1 MGFEQL
7 GKKLAQLGQD
17 TKSGVQKMGESY
29 QVNTKLANEKK
40 ALHKLYATL
49 GREIY
54 KKYEQAPPEGVEEE
68 FAAIKEAQERVDQLT
83 EQLGKLKNVVY
94 CSECGKEASRGER
107 FCSECG
113 ARLPESEEDMKEKM
127 KRDAREAAEEAGVI
141 LDDFA
146 GKTRNFVGGMADK
159 ADAFAKGVAS
169 RVNKNKGEEDIVD
182 VPWEEKTEEAAEE
195 AGKAAEGEEAE
206 PVEAAEEAVESEEA
220 EPAEENAEAVEGE
233 AAEPAEETPEAV
245 ESEEAEPVEET
256 PEAAEAEAAEP
267 VEETPEAVEAEA
279 AEEAEKA
286 VEGEAAETPEEPET
300 AQNV

>member
-1 MGFEQL
+1 
-7 GKKLAQLGQD
+7 
-17 TKSGVQKMGESY
+17 MGESY

-68 FAAIKEAQERVDQLT
+68 FAAIRGSPGEGGSADGAAWQT
-83 EQLGKLKNVVY
+83 EK
-94 CSECGKEASRGER
+94 CGLLQRMRKEASRGER

-195 AGKAAEGEEAE
+195 SREAAEGEAE
-206 PVEAAEEAVESEEA
+206 
-220 EPAEENAEAVEGE
+220 
-233 AAEPAEETPEAV
+233 EPAEETPEAV
-245 ESEEAEPVEET
+245 KP
-256 PEAAEAEAAEP
+256 
-267 VEETPEAVEAEA
+267 
-279 AEEAEKA
+279 KK
-286 VEGEAAETPEEPET
+286 
-300 AQNV
+300 

>member
-195 AGKAAEGEEAE
+195 AGKAAEGEAE
-206 PVEAAEEAVESEEA
+206 
-220 EPAEENAEAVEGE
+220 EPAEETPEAVETE
-233 AAEPAEETPEAV
+233 EVESAEETPEAV